1 MEKEKDVSRGRK
13 QNGSG
18 TRQQGA
24 ERRKA
29 ENTTDKNK
37 RTSRQHITTKL
48 SDWCK
53 QRIIQKAVKT
63 REKKRIVKEV
73 KKYNNNNN
81 NIIVAENPAEKVKD
95 GQGAIHRR
103 NTEVHDE
110 DGEEVPAELLLA
122 TEQRKFAK
130 YRGWERNWKRVDRKG
145 KMGSKRRG
153 EKRERGAGSQ
163 IGQMGGRARS
173 QAEQSGEGKERKRR
187 DKKSQREGR
196 GSRDRERG
204 GRNKELGQQRG
215 TEPATERK
223 EMDR

>member
-13 QNGSG
+13 QNESG

-73 KKYNNNNN
+73 KKYNN
-81 NIIVAENPAEKVKD
+81 K
-95 GQGAIHRR
+95 
-103 NTEVHDE
+103 
-110 DGEEVPAELLLA
+110 
-122 TEQRKFAK
+122 
-130 YRGWERNWKRVDRKG
+130 
-145 KMGSKRRG
+145 
-153 EKRERGAGSQ
+153 
-163 IGQMGGRARS
+163 
-173 QAEQSGEGKERKRR
+173 
-187 DKKSQREGR
+187 
-196 GSRDRERG
+196 
-204 GRNKELGQQRG
+204 
-215 TEPATERK
+215 
-223 EMDR
+223 